1 MFVVNTIPQ
10 LEEAIR
16 ESAREVMIVG
26 KLAPEMLKISDSSSA
41 SSHASS
47 HSDFPTEF
55 SFTHLFENFDILAVH
70 DSGKNV
76 IATVFQQRDG
86 SKLNA

>member
-10 LEEAIR
+10 LEESIR

-41 SSHASS
+41 SSH
-47 HSDFPTEF
+47 SDFPTEF
-55 SFTHLFENFDILAVH
+55 SFTQLFENFDILAVH
-70 DSGKNV
+70 DSSKNV